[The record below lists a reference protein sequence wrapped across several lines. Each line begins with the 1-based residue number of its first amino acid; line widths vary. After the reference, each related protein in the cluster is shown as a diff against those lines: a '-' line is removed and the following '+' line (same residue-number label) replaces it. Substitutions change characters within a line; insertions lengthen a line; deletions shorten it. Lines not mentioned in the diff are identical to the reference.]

1 MGVGVAM
8 KQYKTILF
16 ACAAIACAAMFAGC
30 TKDHGLHLSGVIN
43 FSASSRGG
51 LSTKTVYGDVVP
63 QTEEYG
69 FQALNWELNDE
80 ITIASPQSV
89 VQNDLSAN
97 PAHASDYVIKNVES
111 TGIPSKATV
120 ANKLANGLMWMDG
133 IKTYDFFAVYPSVGT
148 EGTGLTLDPM
158 NGKVSATIPA
168 EQPLYGEP
176 TSKVDPKYPEN
187 GVTYASYAPDMKY
200 AYMTA
205 ALKSFEPKDEQTRVP
220 LYFFP
225 AFTAFEFYI
234 SSQDDAIDL
243 TEFEILSPETDA
255 IPGNKRDK
263 LAGTFTMTAGDTDGR
278 DADHLTTAGN
288 GNIASVNA
296 SSATSSVKA
305 DLSAADAID
314 DKNGLNF
321 TVFTVPVTNQY
332 PLRIR
337 FTSKDGEDGEGNV
350 LTKTSYLDLK
360 YSNKTEAGD
369 NAGKP
374 VQFLA
379 GHKYVIHMLKLPAGQ
394 WKITIAADIDVWD
407 QVEEEIVIYI

>member
-1 MGVGVAM
+1 
-8 KQYKTILF
+8 
-16 ACAAIACAAMFAGC
+16 
-30 TKDHGLHLSGVIN
+30 
-43 FSASSRGG
+43 
-51 LSTKTVYGDVVP
+51 
-63 QTEEYG
+63 
-69 FQALNWELNDE
+69 
-80 ITIASPQSV
+80 
-89 VQNDLSAN
+89 
-97 PAHASDYVIKNVES
+97 
-111 TGIPSKATV
+111 
-120 ANKLANGLMWMDG
+120 
-133 IKTYDFFAVYPSVGT
+133 
-148 EGTGLTLDPM
+148 
-158 NGKVSATIPA
+158 
-168 EQPLYGEP
+168 
-176 TSKVDPKYPEN
+176 
-187 GVTYASYAPDMKY
+187 
-200 AYMTA
+200 
-205 ALKSFEPKDEQTRVP
+205 
-220 LYFFP
+220 
-225 AFTAFEFYI
+225 
-234 SSQDDAIDL
+234 
-243 TEFEILSPETDA
+243 
-255 IPGNKRDK
+255 
-263 LAGTFTMTAGDTDGR
+263 MTAGDTDGR

-296 SSATSSVKA
+296 SSATFSVKA